1 MTKAYN
7 LRTTN
12 EIIKQFQELLITE
25 SNFFQDLLITVAD
38 NYGNRLKQKLIFLG
52 TTYGS
57 SDILGTSYD
66 KLIFSVINYD
76 RN

>member
-1 MTKAYN
+1 MTKAYT

-12 EIIKQFQELLITE
+12 EIIKQFQELLITK

-52 TTYGS
+52 TTY
-57 SDILGTSYD
+57 D
-66 KLIFSVINYD
+66 KPIFSVINYD